1 MYNLKASINI
11 YTKLVMEKYDENS
24 IQNDTKIDVKAD
36 KIMVK
41 LTT

>member
-1 MYNLKASINI
+1 MYNLKAIHEISNCKVWRK
-11 YTKLVMEKYDENS
+11 YMEIS
-24 IQNDTKIDVKAD
+24 IQNNTKIDVKAD